1 MSEKTE
7 KAIQLLNKL
16 ADLEAGEIDVDA
28 RHGDQHNDP

>member
-16 ADLEAGEIDVDA
+16 ADLEAGEIDADA
-28 RHGDQHNDP
+28 RHVAATKN